1 MNKHLPI
8 FIAAGTMSLSS
19 IALASLAITEGEDIG
34 IYAPCDNAQAEIIWN
49 APSTLR
55 IGELSWI
62 DPITPAN
69 SLTLWST
76 SEVSAGASL
85 ILPGLFALDERIDFS
100 FKVTDDTPDTFSTAN
115 PVDWGQFVVDASD
128 PLNVLV
134 DIEDIRIPNGDGPAN
149 NASFR
154 VVFTHP
160 VPAPGS
166 LALLGT
172 GGVMMIRRRRK

>member
-1 MNKHLPI
+1 MNKRLSI
-8 FIAAGTMSLSS
+8 LIAGGTMVLPS
-19 IALASLAITEGEDIG
+19 IANANLAIIEDLG
-34 IYAPCDNAQAEIIWN
+34 IYAPCDNAQVEIIWT

-62 DPITPAN
+62 DPDVPAN

-76 SEVSAGASL
+76 SQVSTGDSV
-85 ILPGLFALDERIDFS
+85 ILPGLFALGERIDFS
-100 FKVTDDTPDTFSTAN
+100 FKVAGDLPDTFSTAN
-115 PVDWGQFVVDASD
+115 PADWGQFAVDASD
-128 PLNVLV
+128 PLDVLV
-134 DIEDIRIPNGDGPAN
+134 DIEDIRVPNGDGPTN
-149 NASFR
+149 NAGFR

-172 GGVMMIRRRRK
+172 GGVMMIRRRRS

>member
-1 MNKHLPI
+1 MNNRLPI
-8 FIAAGTMSLSS
+8 LIAAGTMSFSS
-19 IALASLAITEGEDIG
+19 IALANLAITEDIG
-34 IYAPCDNAQAEIIWN
+34 IYAPCDNAQVEIIWD

-76 SEVSAGASL
+76 SEVSAGDSV
-85 ILPGLFALDERIDFS
+85 ILPGLFALGERIDFS
-100 FKVTDDTPDTFSTAN
+100 FKVTGDTPDTFSTAN
-115 PVDWGQFVVDASD
+115 PADWGQFVVDDSD

-134 DIEDIRIPNGDGPAN
+134 DIEDIRVPNGDGPTN

-154 VVFTHP
+154 VVFSHP

-166 LALLGT
+166 LALLGA
-172 GGVMMIRRRRK
+172 GSVMMIRRRR